1 MTMSATTIEASCH
14 CGAVKFAIAAE
25 LGELTDCNCSI
36 CRRYGALW
44 AYFSPK
50 VVRITPAD
58 GAADV
63 YMWGERMLE
72 FHRCKKCGCVTHWLA
87 TKPGH
92 DRMGVNARLLPP
104 DILAK
109 ARVRRFDGADTW
121 KELD

>member
-1 MTMSATTIEASCH
+1 MSATPMEATCH
-14 CGAVKFAIAAE
+14 CGAIRLEIDAE

-50 VVRITPAD
+50 AVKISD
-58 GAADV
+58 GDTDV
-63 YMWGERMLE
+63 YMWGERMIA
-72 FHRCKKCGCVTHWLA
+72 FHRCKHCGCVTHWLA
-87 TKPGH
+87 TKPDH

-104 DILAK
+104 DVLAK
-109 ARVRRFDGADTW
+109 ARIRRFDGADTW